1 MTMNEH
7 MMASPTW
14 LLIWLGIM
22 GLTVL
27 LAIPF
32 AIKDWRARWAIIAMI
47 GNVIVMSALFEKF
60 GFTRILGLAH
70 IIFWTPLLAYLWK
83 NRKTY
88 PERIW
93 TNRWVRLAMI
103 VILTSLLF
111 DYTDVIRWL
120 FGERGVVSYA

>member
-22 GLTVL
+22 GVTVM

-83 NRKTY
+83 KRKTY

-103 VILTSLLF
+103 VILISLLF

-120 FGERGVVSYA
+120 LGERGVVSYS

>member
-1 MTMNEH
+1 MTMNDH

-22 GLTVL
+22 GATML

-83 NRKTY
+83 NRKAY

-93 TNRWVRLAMI
+93 TNRWVRLAMV
-103 VILTSLLF
+103 VILISLLF

-120 FGERGVVSYA
+120 LGERGVVSYS

>member
-47 GNVIVMSALFEKF
+47 GNVVVMSALFEKF

-83 NRKTY
+83 NRKAHAD
-88 PERIW
+88 RIW
-93 TNRWVRLAMI
+93 TNRWARLAMV
-103 VILTSLLF
+103 VILISLLF
-111 DYTDVIRWL
+111 DYADVIRWL
-120 FGERGVVSYA
+120 LGERGVVSYS